1 MQLQWFGYYF
11 DGQSA
16 NRRQAKIYLEA
27 GHLRVDLD
35 DGVVLN
41 WLYGEIRQTQGAYVG
56 EQVRLEYGPEPAQV
70 LLIDDSS
77 FLTSFHQALPNRASG
92 FHNPATRL
100 RRVQLTIAAG
110 CASVALLLG
119 TYFWGVP
126 TFAMIAAPWVPVS
139 WEEKLG
145 DSMIDQVAPAELR
158 CTDGPRLA
166 KIEELVK
173 SMLATQGETK
183 YRFKIHVVNQPIFN
197 ALAAPGGHIV
207 IFRGLLDR
215 TENAEELAGVL
226 AHELQH
232 ILKRHVTRSL
242 LEYASTS
249 FLVAAVIG
257 DVSGIVSFG
266 VEAAQMLAQMRFSR
280 QHESEADEAGLQ
292 MLLASRIDP
301 AGMIAFFEAVRKEE
315 GQASSA
321 FTFFASHPQTEVR
334 IARLKSL
341 VASATVSS
349 QKLLPDYS
357 WEDIKKV
364 CPAPE
369 NPAKTSKIR

>member
-1 MQLQWFGYYF
+1 MQLQWFGYYL

-16 NRRQAKIYLEA
+16 NRRNARIYLEA
-27 GHLRVDLD
+27 GDLRIDLA
-35 DGVVLN
+35 DGAIIS
-41 WLYGEIRQTQGAYVG
+41 WPYGEIRQTQGAYAG
-56 EQVRLEYGPEPAQV
+56 EQVRLEHGSEPAEV
-70 LLIDDSS
+70 LVIDDER
-77 FLTSFHQALPNRASG
+77 FLASFHEILPSRAAG
-92 FHNPATRL
+92 FHNPAK
-100 RRVQLTIAAG
+100 RRQRFQLTIVAG
-110 CASVALLLG
+110 GASIALLLAA
-119 TYFWGVP
+119 YFWGIP
-126 TFAMIAAPWVPVS
+126 TLATIAAPWVPVS

-145 DSMIDQVAPAELR
+145 ESVVEQVAPAEQR
-158 CTDGPRLA
+158 CSDPQRLA
-166 KIEELVK
+166 QIEGLVK

-183 YRFKIHVVNQPIFN
+183 YQFKIHVVNQPMFN

-257 DVSGIVSFG
+257 DVSGLVSFG

-280 QHESEADEAGLQ
+280 QHESEADAAGLK
-292 MLLASRIDP
+292 MLLAAKIDP
-301 AGMIAFFEAVRKEE
+301 AGMIAFFETVRKEE
-315 GQASSA
+315 GHLPTALSYVS
-321 FTFFASHPQTEVR
+321 SHPQTELR

-341 VASATVSS
+341 IAASTADS

-357 WEDIKKV
+357 WEDIKKI
-364 CPAPE
+364 CPVLAK
-369 NPAKTSKIR
+369 PAKE

>member
-1 MQLQWFGYYF
+1 MQLQWFGYYL

-16 NRRQAKIYLEA
+16 NRRSAKIYLEA
-27 GHLRVDLD
+27 GNLRIDLD
-35 DGVVLN
+35 DGAVLQ
-41 WLYGEIRQTQGAYVG
+41 WPYGDIRQTQGAYAG
-56 EQVRLEYGPEPAQV
+56 EQVRLEYGTEPAQV
-70 LLIDDSS
+70 LLIEDLS
-77 FLTSFHQALPNRASG
+77 FLTSFHQVLPNRAG
-92 FHNPATRL
+92 AFHNPAK
-100 RRVQLTIAAG
+100 RRQRFQLTIIAG

-119 TYFWGVP
+119 TYFWGIP
-126 TFAMIAAPWVPVS
+126 TLAMIAAPWVPVA

-145 DSMIDQVAPAELR
+145 DSMIDQVAPEELR
-158 CTDGPRLA
+158 CGDPQRLA
-166 KIEELVK
+166 KLEELVK
-173 SMLATQGETK
+173 AMLVTQGETK
-183 YRFKIHVVNQPIFN
+183 YRFKIYVVNQPIFN

-232 ILKRHVTRSL
+232 VLKRHVTRSL

-292 MLLASRIDP
+292 MLLASHIDP

-315 GQASSA
+315 GRAPSA
-321 FTFFASHPQTEVR
+321 FSFFASHPQTDVR

-341 VASATVSS
+341 IDASTKSS

-357 WEDIKKV
+357 WEDLKKI

-369 NPAKTSKIR
+369 KPAKS

>member
-16 NRRQAKIYLEA
+16 NRRKAKIYLEA
-27 GHLRVDLD
+27 GSLRIDLD
-35 DGVVLN
+35 DGAICN
-41 WLYGEIRQTQGAYVG
+41 WPYADIRQTQGAYAG
-56 EQVRLEYGPEPAQV
+56 EQVRLEHGAEPAQV

-77 FLTSFHQALPNRASG
+77 FLTSSHQVLPNRAAG
-92 FHNPATRL
+92 FHNPAQRWQRL
-100 RRVQLTIAAG
+100 QLTIVAA
-110 CASVALLLG
+110 CVSVALLFG
-119 TYFWGVP
+119 AYFWGIP
-126 TFAMIAAPWVPVS
+126 TLAMIAAPWVPVS

-145 DSMIDQVAPAELR
+145 ASVIEQIAPAEQR
-158 CTDGPRLA
+158 CSDPARLA
-166 KIEELVK
+166 KIEEMVAA
-173 SMLATQGETK
+173 MLATQGETK
-183 YRFKIHVVNQPIFN
+183 YRFKIHVTNQPIFN

-257 DVSGIVSFG
+257 DVSGMVSFG

-280 QHESEADEAGLQ
+280 AHESEADEAGLK
-292 MLLASRIDP
+292 MLLASHIDP

-315 GQASSA
+315 GQMPSA
-321 FTFFASHPQTEVR
+321 LSFIASHPHTEVR

-341 VASATVSS
+341 IAGATVSS

-357 WEDIKKV
+357 WEDIKKL
-364 CPAPE
+364 CPAP
-369 NPAKTSKIR
+369 AKTAKQ

>member
-1 MQLQWFGYYF
+1 MQLQWFGYYY

-16 NRRQAKIYLEA
+16 NRRSARIYLEA
-27 GHLRVDLD
+27 GNLRIDLD
-35 DGVVLN
+35 GGAILN
-41 WLYGEIRQTQGAYVG
+41 WPYAEIRQTQGAYAG
-56 EQVRLEYGPEPAQV
+56 EQVRLEHGSEPAQV
-70 LLIDDSS
+70 LLIDDDR
-77 FLTSFHQALPNRASG
+77 FLASFHELLPNRAAA
-92 FHNPATRL
+92 FHNPAKRL
-100 RRVQLTIAAG
+100 QRIQLTIIAG
-110 CASVALLLG
+110 CASIALLLG
-119 TYFWGVP
+119 TYFWGIP
-126 TFAMIAAPWVPVS
+126 TLATIAAPWVPVS

-145 DSMIDQVAPAELR
+145 ESMLDQVAPAEQR
-158 CTDGPRLA
+158 CSDPTRLA
-166 KIEELVK
+166 KIQELVNA
-173 SMLATQGETK
+173 MLATQGESK
-183 YRFKIHVVNQPIFN
+183 YRFKIHVVNQPVFN

-257 DVSGIVSFG
+257 DVSGLVSFG

-280 QHESEADEAGLQ
+280 QHESEADAAGLK
-292 MLLASRIDP
+292 MLLAAKIDP
-301 AGMIAFFEAVRKEE
+301 AGMIAFFETVRKEE
-315 GQASSA
+315 GHLPTALSYVS
-321 FTFFASHPQTEVR
+321 SHPQTELR

-341 VASATVSS
+341 IAASTADS

-357 WEDIKKV
+357 WEDIKKI
-364 CPAPE
+364 CPVLAK
-369 NPAKTSKIR
+369 PAKE

>member
-1 MQLQWFGYYF
+1 MQLQWFGYYL

-16 NRRQAKIYLEA
+16 NRRSAKIYLEA
-27 GHLRVDLD
+27 GHLRIDLD
-35 DGVVLN
+35 DGALLN
-41 WLYGEIRQTQGAYVG
+41 WPYGTIRQTQGAYAG
-56 EQVRLEYGPEPAQV
+56 EQVRLEYGAEPAQV
-70 LLIDDSS
+70 LLIEDLS
-77 FLTSFHQALPNRASG
+77 FLTSFHQVLPNRAGG
-92 FHNPATRL
+92 FHNPAKRL
-100 RRVQLTIAAG
+100 QRFQLTIVAG

-119 TYFWGVP
+119 TYFWGIP
-126 TFAMIAAPWVPVS
+126 TFAMLAAPWVPVS

-145 DSMIDQVAPAELR
+145 DSMIEQVAPAELR
-158 CTDGPRLA
+158 CSDPQRLA

-173 SMLATQGETK
+173 AMLATQGETE

-292 MLLASRIDP
+292 MLLASQIDP

-315 GQASSA
+315 GQGSSA
-321 FTFFASHPQTEVR
+321 LSFIASHPQTEVR

-341 VASATVSS
+341 IAASPSGS

-357 WEDIKKV
+357 WEDIKKI
-364 CPAPE
+364 CPAVE
-369 NPAKTSKIR
+369 KPAKSLKIR